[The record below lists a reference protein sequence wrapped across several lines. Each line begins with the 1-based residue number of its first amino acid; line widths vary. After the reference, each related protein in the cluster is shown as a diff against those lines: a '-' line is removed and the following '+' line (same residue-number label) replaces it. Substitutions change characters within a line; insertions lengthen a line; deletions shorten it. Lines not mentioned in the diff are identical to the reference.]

1 MFYFT
6 CALVVSVILS
16 SLYTFN
22 HRKDKTSSIY
32 HFNIRGPIGYA
43 FLGGITAPLPIICI
57 ILTYHQ
63 LMMNDGT
70 LVDSAPGE
78 EVPVLAGF
86 YIFLILSLSL
96 ILIYTPAFFDI
107 RIDDDDIK
115 VMRWWIYRKHYNVK
129 DIDHCVMK
137 HGHTLV
143 YMKGKKHFSF
153 LVEMG
158 FRGEKNFIRRMNK
171 EGIPVEDR
179 RNCI

>member
-22 HRKDKTSSIY
+22 HRNDKTSSVY
-32 HFNIRGPIGYA
+32 HFNVRGPIGYA
-43 FLGGITAPLPIICI
+43 FLGVIGASFSLIGIIGTQC
-57 ILTYHQ
+57 Q
-63 LMMNDGT
+63 LMMNDGK
-70 LVDSAPGE
+70 LVDSAPGD
-78 EVPVLAGF
+78 EVPVFVIFGF
-86 YIFLILSLSL
+86 FLMLSLSL

-179 RNCI
+179 RKCI